1 MGFNTTVVV
10 LNDVLGEIEKD
21 EKFGEKLADAI
32 KSLSGPDPVSMLGG
46 GVKVLETHH
55 NSSVAVVAV
64 GGNYGTVLAW
74 GPDVS
79 HHTHEGQEKL
89 LKALAEKLGY
99 RLTKKT

>member
-32 KSLSGPDPVSMLGG
+32 KSLHHPASLLGG

-55 NSSVAVVAV
+55 NSNVAVVAV

-74 GPDVS
+74 GPDTP
-79 HHTHEGQEKL
+79 HHTEEGQLVL

-99 RLTKKT
+99 KLEKKK